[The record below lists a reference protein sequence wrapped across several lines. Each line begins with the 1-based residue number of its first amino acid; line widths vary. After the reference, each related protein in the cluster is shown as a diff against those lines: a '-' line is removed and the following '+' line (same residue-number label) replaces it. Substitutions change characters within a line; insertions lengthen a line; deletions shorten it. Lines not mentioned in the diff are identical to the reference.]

1 MFDPHNVFFHIFSTL
16 CDLITWRG
24 TDMNKNHEK
33 IMKNGRETE
42 GQKIGT
48 NRSDELA
55 DGTNKIRTAVVDLP
69 YKCMSGYD
77 GWVHI
82 HLHMTCQSCM
92 REVPVIMCVWQWLS
106 RFFWFQCA
114 GVVDEGVC
122 IDVAL
127 SFTTSH
133 DHTHWSNWWWGV
145 RVVMCVSL
153 CCWHWTWMCEKRER
167 DRRIKNTIK

>member
-1 MFDPHNVFFHIFSTL
+1 
-16 CDLITWRG
+16 
-24 TDMNKNHEK
+24 MNKNLEK

-92 REVPVIMCVWQWLS
+92 REVPVIMCV
-106 RFFWFQCA
+106 
-114 GVVDEGVC
+114 
-122 IDVAL
+122 
-127 SFTTSH
+127 
-133 DHTHWSNWWWGV
+133 
-145 RVVMCVSL
+145 
-153 CCWHWTWMCEKRER
+153 
-167 DRRIKNTIK
+167 

>member
-1 MFDPHNVFFHIFSTL
+1 
-16 CDLITWRG
+16 
-24 TDMNKNHEK
+24 MNKNHEK

-92 REVPVIMCVWQWLS
+92 REVPVIIYVCVTVIVS
-106 RFFWFQCA
+106 HFF
-114 GVVDEGVC
+114 
-122 IDVAL
+122 
-127 SFTTSH
+127 
-133 DHTHWSNWWWGV
+133 
-145 RVVMCVSL
+145 
-153 CCWHWTWMCEKRER
+153 
-167 DRRIKNTIK
+167 